1 MKSRASLTAVWRRV
15 DDSRQETHARQ
26 VAWDPLVCPPLVVPS
41 GLMPDKLSVLP
52 VDHQCYYHPGRQI
65 LAHSELTLLD
75 SLDPPLPLESLMYQG
90 STLDYAE
97 AQITCWGS
105 LPQHLSAAEP
115 PADTPT
121 LLCFESTPSQQQCT
135 NYTWV
140 LAMTLRPPVSG
151 QLVTVGSARGTGSAE
166 TKPGR
171 LQSQEGPKLDT
182 APLCRPPAP
191 TQPHSPAVTTQGQCR
206 DYRLL
211 PKAPE
216 FPCHRMK

>member
-26 VAWDPLVCPPLVVPS
+26 VAWDPLVCPPLVPS

-135 NYTWV
+135 DYIWV

-151 QLVTVGSARGTGSAE
+151 QLVTDGSTRGTGSAE

-191 TQPHSPAVTTQGQCR
+191 TQPHSPAVTTQASAETIGSSPRRQSF
-206 DYRLL
+206 LVT
-211 PKAPE
+211 E
-216 FPCHRMK
+216 